1 MDLTVT
7 PEKQRNRH
15 AVRLVKTPVRRKLIA
30 DDDDDHE
37 IGTEKKGQSRTAGGG
52 LRQFSVM
59 GQPISLSLS

>member
-1 MDLTVT
+1 MDLIVT

-30 DDDDDHE
+30 DDDDDDDH
-37 IGTEKKGQSRTAGGG
+37 EKKGQSRTTGGG

-59 GQPISLSLS
+59 GL